1 MNLRGNVEMLTRS
14 EVRGWAVDLD
24 QPTTPVAIELI
35 VGGRRI
41 AATRAVQPRPDL
53 STLGLSSVNI
63 GFSLAVPAGTMFD
76 LRLAEVR
83 VVGMN
88 AKLPGMI
95 EAARYEGV
103 LEQISGTLI
112 TGWAWHSWMPEERVD
127 VLIRNSQNVIGRVTA
142 DRRRADLLAAGMGDG
157 RYGFEFELRK
167 LPDWHRIDTTAL
179 MCVFEPNGVPLH
191 DLRPGMTRAPVLVN
205 TSRTLY
211 SAPAPAQP
219 AAPAPAPA
227 PSAIAPPPVAHT
239 LEMSTAAPVPAA
251 PVPAAPTATQSRV
264 SAWRARKSQRAAAN
278 KPAPVQLVRFIQPP
292 APVQPPAEKPLSP
305 ELLEAMRDALNFG
318 EDDPFV

>member
-24 QPTTPVAIELI
+24 QPTAPVAVELV

-41 AATRAVQPRPDL
+41 AAARAIQPRPDL
-53 STLGLSSVNI
+53 GTLGLASANI
-63 GFSLAVPAGTMFD
+63 GFVLAVPAGTMFD

-83 VVGMN
+83 IVDSN
-88 AKLPGMI
+88 AKLPGMA

-127 VLIRNSQNVIGRVTA
+127 VLVRNSQTVIGRVTA

-211 SAPAPAQP
+211 SAQTPGQP
-219 AAPAPAPA
+219 AAPAPAVVA
-227 PSAIAPPPVAHT
+227 PHAPPRAI
-239 LEMSTAAPVPAA
+239 EAPA
-251 PVPAAPTATQSRV
+251 AAPTAAQNRV
-264 SAWRARKSQRAAAN
+264 SVWRARQAQRPAAN
-278 KPAPVQLVRFIQPP
+278 KPPPVQLVRFIQPP
-292 APVQPPAEKPLSP
+292 AIVQAPPEKPLSP

-318 EDDPFV
+318 DDEPLL

>member
-1 MNLRGNVEMLTRS
+1 MNLRGNVEMLTRA

-24 QPTTPVAIELI
+24 QPTTPAAVELV
-35 VGGRRI
+35 VGGRRV
-41 AATRAVQPRPDL
+41 AAARAVQPRPDL
-53 STLGLSSVNI
+53 GALGLSSANI

-83 VVGMN
+83 IVGAN
-88 AKLPGMI
+88 AKLPGMV

-112 TGWAWHSWMPEERVD
+112 TGWAWHAWMPEERVD
-127 VLIRNSQNVIGRVTA
+127 VLIRNSQSIIGRITA
-142 DRRRADLLAAGMGDG
+142 DRRRADLLGAGVGDG

-167 LPDWHRIDTTAL
+167 LPDWHRIDTAAL

-191 DLRPGMTRAPVLVN
+191 DLRPGMARAPVLVN

-211 SAPAPAQP
+211 SAQGPAQAEVAAPIPAPA
-219 AAPAPAPA
+219 APISRA
-227 PSAIAPPPVAHT
+227 T
-239 LEMSTAAPVPAA
+239 DLL
-251 PVPAAPTATQSRV
+251 APTPAESAATSRI
-264 SAWRARKSQRAAAN
+264 STWRARKSRQPAQNR
-278 KPAPVQLVRFIQPP
+278 PAPIQLVKFIQQTPP
-292 APVQPPAEKPLSP
+292 APAEKPLSP
-305 ELLEAMRDALNFG
+305 DLLEAMRDALNFG

>member
-24 QPTTPVAIELI
+24 QATTPVAIELI

-41 AATRAVQPRPDL
+41 AAGRAVQPRQDL
-53 STLGLSSVNI
+53 GTLGLSSVNI
-63 GFSLAVPAGTMFD
+63 GFVLAVPAGTMFD

-83 VVGMN
+83 IVGTS
-88 AKLPGMI
+88 AKLPGLA

-127 VLIRNSQNVIGRVTA
+127 VLIRNSQTVLGRVTA

-179 MCVFEPNGVPLH
+179 MCVFEPNGVPLQ

-211 SAPAPAQP
+211 SAQAPDQP
-219 AAPAPAPA
+219 PAPAPA
-227 PSAIAPPPVAHT
+227 PNAVAPPPVPFAQV
-239 LEMSTAAPVPAA
+239 SSAAAPA
-251 PVPAAPTATQSRV
+251 PAAPTEAQSRI
-264 SAWRARKSQRAAAN
+264 SAWRARKSQRPAAN
-278 KPAPVQLVRFIQPP
+278 RPPPVQLVRFIQPP

-318 EDDPFV
+318 DDEPLL